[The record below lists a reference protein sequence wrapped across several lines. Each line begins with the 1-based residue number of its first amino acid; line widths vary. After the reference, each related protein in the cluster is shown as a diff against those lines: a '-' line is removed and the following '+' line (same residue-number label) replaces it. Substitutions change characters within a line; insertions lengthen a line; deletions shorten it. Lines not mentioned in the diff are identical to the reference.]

1 MLFRTLI
8 VSLGYLCSQRLS
20 PPPNPGWPPGISI
33 FLPWMA
39 NSRGWG
45 LLSLKSSGVGTQK
58 EGKCPVHRQHC
69 NIFHWPHSRVVTFK
83 HFSVRFFVSLN
94 IFLCY
99 SAIVIKIYVS
109 DHQSLQGNVCAHV
122 TQLVTLS
129 VIWSR
134 LLICVTWVALLHV
147 GWFISFSE

>member
-1 MLFRTLI
+1 MLFRALI
-8 VSLGYLCSQRLS
+8 LSLGYLCFERS
-20 PPPNPGWPPGISI
+20 PPLPTRADPQALAF

-45 LLSLKSSGVGTQK
+45 LLSVKSSGVGTQK

-83 HFSVRFFVSLN
+83 HFNVRFFVSLN
-94 IFLCY
+94 IFLCN
-99 SAIVIKIYVS
+99 SPILIKTYVS
-109 DHQSLQGNVCAHV
+109 DHQNLQWNVCAHV
-122 TQLVTLS
+122 TFS
-129 VIWSR
+129 VFWSS
-134 LLICVTWVALLHV
+134 LLIWVTWGALLNV